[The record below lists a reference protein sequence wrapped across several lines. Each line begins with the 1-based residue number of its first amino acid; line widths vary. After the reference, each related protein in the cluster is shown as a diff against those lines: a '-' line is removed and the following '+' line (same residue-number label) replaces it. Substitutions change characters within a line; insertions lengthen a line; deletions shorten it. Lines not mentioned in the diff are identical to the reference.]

1 MGHFKTA
8 RVLTAATAASAAI
21 KAMPAIRRD
30 TIQPNVYKHACF
42 EVG

>member
-8 RVLTAATAASAAI
+8 RVLTAAAAASAAI
-21 KAMPAIRRD
+21 KAMPAIRIH
-30 TIQPNVYKHACF
+30 IQPNVYKHACF